1 MLSEK
6 TTVKISV
13 DDEGILLMLNG
24 PADDVLA
31 KGIIGFKKFLKC
43 VAKRIGKPGAAQA
56 IYNTVIDTLQQDLM
70 ALTGEPLKH
79 CTCKAEPQSQPEEP
93 TKKRMTPEEFMAF
106 YNAWMSQASAEE
118 RDRFIKLNLE
128 TIAERIVKPY

>member
-1 MLSEK
+1 MLNNRY
-6 TTVKISV
+6 VKIEVNDGHLSI
-13 DDEGILLMLNG
+13 EANG
-24 PADDVLA
+24 PCDEVCGD
-31 KGIIGFKKFLKC
+31 
-43 VAKRIGKPGAAQA
+43 
-56 IYNTVIDTLQQDLM
+56 
-70 ALTGEPLKH
+70 ALTGLAELLEITAKRDGRPDSLEIYFRSASKALMTHLEHIIGNPRKH

-93 TKKRMTPEEFMAF
+93 PKKRMTPEEFMAF